1 MTIHERNAVI
11 QPCHFL
17 RQDDLDTPAS
27 KTKLRGNLLVLEY
40 STWSNITKGLS
51 SDEECDEL
59 SKLSIHTEPC
69 LSAPDQIGLLS
80 S

>member
-1 MTIHERNAVI
+1 M
-11 QPCHFL
+11 
-17 RQDDLDTPAS
+17 
-27 KTKLRGNLLVLEY
+27 LEY
-40 STWSNITKGLS
+40 STGSNVIKRLS